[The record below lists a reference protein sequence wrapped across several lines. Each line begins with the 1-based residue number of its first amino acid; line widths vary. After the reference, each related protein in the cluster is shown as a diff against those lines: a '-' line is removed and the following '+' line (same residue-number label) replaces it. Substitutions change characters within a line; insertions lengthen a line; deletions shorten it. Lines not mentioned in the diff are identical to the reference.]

1 MFKGFRRIREKADVI
16 ILIIM
21 ILLVILGLAVL
32 ASASSSVS
40 LDHFGHPYFYLQRQF
55 IFIITAGL
63 AGFLAGRFIPIR
75 WLKTASFPL
84 LLVNLGLLVLVLTP
98 LGGDFGTS
106 NRWIEIA
113 GIPFQPSELLKITFI
128 IYLANWMTS
137 KGKDRKNFA
146 EGLLPF
152 LILCGIVGGLLIAQ
166 PSTSILVILLLSAGI
181 VYFMGGLRFSFLAA
195 IMGIAAIALGI
206 IITMTPYRMA
216 RITTFMHPESD
227 PQKSGWHLSQSLMT
241 IGSGGVFG
249 VGYGNSVL
257 KNSLPEPMNDT
268 VFAIIAE
275 EFGFVGSMFFIFLYF
290 LLVIAGFLG
299 SLQTRGVFGKLML
312 IGFSAVIGIQ
322 TFIHIASVS
331 GLMPMT
337 GMPLP
342 FVSYGGTGII
352 ALITIGGLMI
362 NILKHE

>member
-1 MFKGFRRIREKADVI
+1 
-16 ILIIM
+16 
-21 ILLVILGLAVL
+21 
-32 ASASSSVS
+32 
-40 LDHFGHPYFYLQRQF
+40 
-55 IFIITAGL
+55 
-63 AGFLAGRFIPIR
+63 
-75 WLKTASFPL
+75 
-84 LLVNLGLLVLVLTP
+84 
-98 LGGDFGTS
+98 
-106 NRWIEIA
+106 
-113 GIPFQPSELLKITFI
+113 
-128 IYLANWMTS
+128 
-137 KGKDRKNFA
+137 
-146 EGLLPF
+146 
-152 LILCGIVGGLLIAQ
+152 
-166 PSTSILVILLLSAGI
+166 
-181 VYFMGGLRFSFLAA
+181 
-195 IMGIAAIALGI
+195 
-206 IITMTPYRMA
+206 
-216 RITTFMHPESD
+216 
-227 PQKSGWHLSQSLMT
+227 MT